1 VDWEVDDYTLERFKE
16 LGLYDSK
23 PLASDD
29 PYDLVS
35 RL

>member
-1 VDWEVDDYTLERFKE
+1 LERFKE

-23 PLASDD
+23 PLDNDD